1 MSDNIINKKEQK
13 KPEEI
18 CSSEKS
24 TLQKKRKNNIKSSGL
39 NSNITEPDYN
49 LLYFEINDIDPREY
63 FSQKSRVDQINQK
76 SPEKNEEINNLKNVT
91 ILINNC
97 SDNTD
102 NNSYFSLESP
112 EPKTKKLKTKEKK

>member
-39 NSNITEPDYN
+39 NSNIPN
-49 LLYFEINDIDPREY
+49 
-63 FSQKSRVDQINQK
+63 QI
-76 SPEKNEEINNLKNVT
+76 IIYYILRLM
-91 ILINNC
+91 ILIQENI
-97 SDNTD
+97 
-102 NNSYFSLESP
+102 SP
-112 EPKTKKLKTKEKK
+112 KKAELTKLIKKVLRKMKK